1 MENLP
6 YINDIL
12 QFMETHD
19 ELIIWVSTISFITFL
34 GTLISL
40 PLIIV
45 RLPSDYFIADKN
57 LARRFCQDKPV
68 LRIIMIVLK
77 NVFGIIFLILGF
89 FMLFIPGQGVIT
101 MLIGYSMLDFVNM
114 RGPVY
119 KIVRRPAVYNF
130 INKVRERANK
140 ESIQLKD

>member
-1 MENLP
+1 MEKIP

-19 ELIIWVSTISFITFL
+19 ELIIWISTISFITFV

-45 RLPSDYFIADKN
+45 RMPSYYFITDKN
-57 LARRFCQDKPV
+57 
-68 LRIIMIVLK
+68 
-77 NVFGIIFLILGF
+77 
-89 FMLFIPGQGVIT
+89 FIPGQGVIT

-114 RGPVY
+114 RGPAY